1 MKKFIL
7 ALVLMPNAVLFSQEK
22 QIVDLNLVDSGYVEV
37 LNVLPDS
44 FPSVELIIRVSDSE
58 NNPVWDLDLNGF
70 ELSEDGVLMPIK
82 SVQQISQD
90 KPINIS
96 MILDESGSMS
106 IDEDQLFD
114 RQGNALY
121 RFNIFG
127 DVVYPKGYLAPIT
140 SLKKAAKN
148 FVTGFDFDKDSI
160 SLITFSSQVNKV
172 IPPGASQKELKRGIK
187 LLEADGATAFYD
199 ALNEGLD
206 QLKNSS
212 GFKVIVAITDGKD
225 NQSSHDFEEVLLK
238 AQLQE
243 IPLHIIGVGNV
254 NQDSL
259 SALAIGTEG
268 TYYYSKNAQGL
279 EEVYDRVKSNIQSI
293 YGLVYTSE
301 NFNPTDTSR
310 SLLVQYSTDSSF
322 ATVNTDLELPEE
334 VVEYLENRR
343 NRRMIYTSVGA
354 GVAIGI
360 AGFLILYRR
369 RDKKNIA

>member
-1 MKKFIL
+1 
-7 ALVLMPNAVLFSQEK
+7 
-22 QIVDLNLVDSGYVEV
+22 
-37 LNVLPDS
+37 
-44 FPSVELIIRVSDSE
+44 
-58 NNPVWDLDLNGF
+58 
-70 ELSEDGVLMPIK
+70 
-82 SVQQISQD
+82 
-90 KPINIS
+90 

-293 YGLVYTSE
+293 YGLVYTS
-301 NFNPTDTSR
+301 
-310 SLLVQYSTDSSF
+310 
-322 ATVNTDLELPEE
+322 
-334 VVEYLENRR
+334 
-343 NRRMIYTSVGA
+343 
-354 GVAIGI
+354 
-360 AGFLILYRR
+360 
-369 RDKKNIA
+369 